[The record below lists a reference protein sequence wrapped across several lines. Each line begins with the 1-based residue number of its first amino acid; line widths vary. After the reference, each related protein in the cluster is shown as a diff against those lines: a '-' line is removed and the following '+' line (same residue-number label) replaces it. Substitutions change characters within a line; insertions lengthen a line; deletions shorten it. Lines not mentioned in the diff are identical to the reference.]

1 MLCICLCKENLSEF
15 FPTPDCPGYSLD
27 WSISGYHVGIVFVAL
42 LHLLCRCP
50 DKLRSAREINQWD
63 IDIKYKVYQRLAN
76 EIFFRIF
83 DGTYP
88 LGTKLPTYQQ
98 IAREAGS
105 SPETVRKAVRELRT
119 QEIIDKTRYGF
130 YVTSD
135 QHKVIK
141 YLDAYLESIEKEY
154 FETKQKVNR

>member
-1 MLCICLCKENLSEF
+1 M
-15 FPTPDCPGYSLD
+15 
-27 WSISGYHVGIVFVAL
+27 A
-42 LHLLCRCP
+42 
-50 DKLRSAREINQWD
+50 WD

-119 QEIIDKTRYGF
+119 HEIIEKTRYGL

-154 FETKQKVNR
+154 FEAKQKVNR

>member
-1 MLCICLCKENLSEF
+1 M
-15 FPTPDCPGYSLD
+15 
-27 WSISGYHVGIVFVAL
+27 A
-42 LHLLCRCP
+42 
-50 DKLRSAREINQWD
+50 WD

-88 LGTKLPTYQQ
+88 LGTKLPTYHQ
-98 IAREAGS
+98 ISREAGS

-119 QEIIDKTRYGF
+119 HEIIDKTRYGF

-154 FETKQKVNR
+154 FEAKQKVNR